1 MVKIGFNSPAA
12 QKTVKDQKG
21 VLLVPERDPE
31 AATVDGGANSTGRC
45 LFTLLGLAFIL
56 SGLIIG
62 GACPYRFIVPKN
74 KVFHGAMRY
83 VDSQIFTDSPEI
95 KDPYFL
101 ASEDVQFMGDNNV
114 AMINVPVPEFSD
126 SDPAVIVHDFEMLL
140 TAYLDL
146 DLDKCYVIK
155 LNTSVVMPPRSL
167 LELFMKLATGDYLPQ
182 TYLVHEDMV
191 VTQRID
197 SVDKLGVFIYRL
209 CAGKDTYTLQRRDTL
224 KGIQKRSAENC
235 HKIKHFENEFVM
247 ETVICEP

>member
-1 MVKIGFNSPAA
+1 M
-12 QKTVKDQKG
+12 
-21 VLLVPERDPE
+21 
-31 AATVDGGANSTGRC
+31 
-45 LFTLLGLAFIL
+45 
-56 SGLIIG
+56 
-62 GACPYRFIVPKN
+62 
-74 KVFHGAMRY
+74 
-83 VDSQIFTDSPEI
+83 DSQIFTDSPEI

-101 ASEDVQFMGDNNV
+101 ATEDVQFMGDNNV
-114 AMINVPVPEFSD
+114 AMIDVPVPEFAD

-146 DLDKCYVIK
+146 HLDKCYVIK

-209 CAGKDTYTLQRRDTL
+209 CAEKETYRLQRRDTL
-224 KGIQKRSAENC
+224 NGIQKRSAENC
-235 HKIKHFENEFVM
+235 HKITHFENKFVM
-247 ETVICEP
+247 ETIICEP